1 MLKKILCLILAL
13 SLIGITGCSLVSKT
27 QSTNTTTPAS
37 VRLIREAKISKIWMM
52 KQLEVDLAGEFSMVL
67 TLKDGDKVEGYFYLV
82 KGDNVAFN
90 ISGVSP
96 IYTSK
101 STDTETLRI
110 TSDRFSITASQA
122 QANHYTLIF
131 NAAAGTNGKSNTTVF
146 LEIIYP
152 VTGTLLVPLG
162 TGTK

>member
-1 MLKKILCLILAL
+1 MLRKILCIILAL
-13 SLIGITGCSLVSKT
+13 SLTGVAGCSLVSKAQQT
-27 QSTNTTTPAS
+27 DTPTPAS
-37 VRLIREAKISKIWMM
+37 VRPVRDAKISKVWMM

-67 TLKDGDKVEGYFYLV
+67 TLKDGDKAEGYFYLV

-101 STDTETLRI
+101 STDAETLRI
-110 TSDRFSITASQA
+110 ASDRFSFTASQA
-122 QANHYTLIF
+122 QANHYTLTF

-152 VTGTLLVPLG
+152 VTGTLLVPI
-162 TGTK
+162 GTK